1 MNIARWA
8 FNNNIGD
15 LLEPEYISNNQLVLA
30 IIKEKINADEKSFE
44 NLNTLMEPIMK
55 NNLKAKFYQT
65 TYNSKIKSIESIDSI
80 AKIVSGKVEAKLVKY
95 SDVNIGNKTQE
106 LAEPKVM
113 AYIFSKANNTISPVI
128 EGKKGIYIIQ
138 NTSVNNNSI
147 VNEKS
152 ITQKSDSKQKEIR
165 SQIEQGYYPAL
176 YNSYNVRDDR
186 AKNMIMNN

>member
-1 MNIARWA
+1 M
-8 FNNNIGD
+8 
-15 LLEPEYISNNQLVLA
+15 
-30 IIKEKINADEKSFE
+30 
-44 NLNTLMEPIMK
+44 
-55 NNLKAKFYQT
+55 
-65 TYNSKIKSIESIDSI
+65 
-80 AKIVSGKVEAKLVKY
+80 VKY